1 MSRSGDQRIEIG
13 AVDPFMAGARI
24 YLYFLS
30 HLKGERLPGEPG
42 ESGTFMKPFG
52 AFKRLNYAL

>member
-30 HLKGERLPGEPG
+30 HLKGERLPGE
-42 ESGTFMKPFG
+42 SGTFMKPFG